1 VKNHL
6 LDYLVIGLILGCC
19 ASPLAAA
26 TPQVVPIPEECEA
39 AAVWEATR
47 TQRIEQEFQRRGLFS
62 QSERQ
67 FNQADVERVVDER
80 IRSLKEMCGR
90 NKKGQ

>member
-6 LDYLVIGLILGCC
+6 PDHLVIGAILVCC
-19 ASPLAAA
+19 AGPLAAA
-26 TPQVVPIPEECEA
+26 QVAPIPEECEA
-39 AAVWEATR
+39 AAIWEATR
-47 TQRIEQEFQRRGLFS
+47 AQRIEQEFQRRGLFS

-80 IRSLKEMCGR
+80 IRSLKEMCER
-90 NKKGQ
+90 NKKGP